1 MTDASSKIFEFWTAN
16 PDATI
21 NEFSDY
27 LKIIWPARGPP
38 TTRSLSTTVNKSK
51 LLEKSGTINKKS
63 ISGKIYAI
71 KTWRLK
77 TCQSVKVE

>member
-51 LLEKSGTINKKS
+51 LLEKSGTRKK
-63 ISGKIYAI
+63 ISLLGKSYRV

-77 TCQSVKVE
+77 DD